1 MYQDSME
8 SAAAKY
14 RTEDNEK
21 AAAELD
27 KRLEAA
33 KVAREKALQ
42 EIIQFNNENLQ
53 TWQDTAQAYLDEEKQ
68 IPEELS

>member
-33 KVAREKALQ
+33 KAAREKALQ
-42 EIIQFNNENLQ
+42 EII
-53 TWQDTAQAYLDEEKQ
+53 
-68 IPEELS
+68 